1 MASTHSSSPRRL
13 RAAAIARADVA
24 GLATRRLFDGV
35 RVDAGVVDDGLM
47 FMVFGIRFASDVL
60 MV

>member
-1 MASTHSSSPRRL
+1 L

-35 RVDAGVVDDGLM
+35 RADAGVVDDGLM

>member
-1 MASTHSSSPRRL
+1 MASTRSSSPRLL

-35 RVDAGVVDDGLM
+35 RADAGVVDDGLM